1 MHRRFFHSKLQGED
15 EQTGYSHVIYEDR
28 EGPFISIPLNVPRK
42 PADRFWQTFGPLL
55 GEEDLTIDTCFTLST

>member
-28 EGPFISIPLNVPRK
+28 EGPFTSIPFNVPRK
-42 PADRFWQTFGPLL
+42 PADRF
-55 GEEDLTIDTCFTLST
+55 